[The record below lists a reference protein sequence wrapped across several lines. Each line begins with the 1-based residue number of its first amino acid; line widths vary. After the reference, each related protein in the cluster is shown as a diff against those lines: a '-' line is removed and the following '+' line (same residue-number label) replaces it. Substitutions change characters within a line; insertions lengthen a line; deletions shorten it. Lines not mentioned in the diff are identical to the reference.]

1 VVASSPILI
10 VIGFF
15 LGSCLSPGRGKEV
28 EKDVEK
34 GVEEGYRVGYTG
46 ERGSVYPRWFF
57 WLEAFICGLVVAISS
72 LCLLLDVL
80 QAETGGSR

>member
-1 VVASSPILI
+1 MPGYLI
-10 VIGFF
+10 VIGLFSQEEF
-15 LGSCLSPGRGKEV
+15 IPSVRESV

-34 GVEEGYRVGYTG
+34 GVEEGCRVGYTC
-46 ERGSVYPRWFF
+46 ERGSVYPLWFF

>member
-1 VVASSPILI
+1 
-10 VIGFF
+10 
-15 LGSCLSPGRGKEV
+15 
-28 EKDVEK
+28 VEK